1 MLELSEPIN
10 VWVFF
15 KQPARPTGGN
25 LIQPYV
31 FFWKGR
37 RIKVEAINLVHTT
50 KNGDSTAYHF
60 SVSSGG
66 NFYKLA
72 FDLNSLKWFLEAVEE
87 EI

>member
-15 KQPARPTGGN
+15 KGSS
-25 LIQPYV
+25 IQPLV

-37 RIKVEAINLVHTT
+37 QIKVEKINLVHTT
-50 KNGDSTAYHF
+50 KVGNGTAYHF

-66 NFYKLA
+66 NFYRLA
-72 FDLNSLKWFLEAVEE
+72 FDLESLKWFLEAVEE
-87 EI
+87 E